1 MMYKL
6 KYSSVF
12 LFVLIGFYSFSQ
24 ITNTRK
30 WRKTESDS
38 MQYALIMYDE
48 KEYLAAL
55 PIYEKLYNAHPEE
68 MFLKFVYGRC
78 CTYRSDKHEEAL
90 ALLTEVYN
98 KNKKAENIEFD
109 LAKALHLNYK
119 FDEAIAMANQYLSN
133 KRAIADDKVAAE
145 QIIKYCENAK
155 ILYANP
161 TNAKITNAGNVLN
174 TENEEYVPVVSADE
188 SIMIFTYVGKE
199 STGGRQN
206 KLMQPFEYGDYYE
219 DVFQS
224 KKINGEWGKPT
235 PIGNIN
241 TNTHDA
247 AIALSPD
254 GQKLFIYRDNGDDH
268 GDIYIS
274 YLKDTT
280 WSVPVKILGEV
291 NSYAWEG
298 SCSLTS
304 NGKTLYFSSE
314 RSGGYGG
321 RDIYKASLLPDSTWG
336 KVVNLGDSINTALDD
351 DAPFIHPDGVTL
363 YYSSKGKKSMGGFD
377 IFEAKMN
384 TKDSTFGNPKNLG
397 YPINTTDDD
406 IYYVLAANGKTGYY
420 ASGKKGGSGLKD
432 LYFVDPGVTTEKTP
446 VVCLVKGT
454 ITFNKQPVEG
464 NIAITVTSKNN
475 EIYSNLKSNTATGHY
490 VNTFPAGANYKI
502 TLSYQNYYPRTYE
515 FDATT
520 ITQYT
525 EKIFDVDFSIPP
537 DTAKPVVLDTLP
549 KNPDDGFTSIW
560 KLQEKAKKYARKY
573 GDLTAPGLIFKVQ
586 IAAYRKPKNY
596 RYKHLKGLGKVER
609 LLLGDGITR
618 ITIGGNFKSLQLAYT
633 HMKKVIVAGQ
643 GDAFIT
649 VLYNGKR
656 IYLEDL
662 EKMGIFKR

>member
-1 MMYKL
+1 MGKL
-6 KYSSVF
+6 RQTLSILF
-12 LFVLIGFYSFSQ
+12 LLSFFVSFAQ

-55 PIYEKLYNAHPEE
+55 PIYEKLYYAHPEE

-78 CTYRSDKHEEAL
+78 CIYRSDKHEEAL
-90 ALLTEVYN
+90 KLLTEVYE

-109 LAKALHLNYK
+109 LAKAYHLNYK
-119 FDEAIAMANQYLSN
+119 FDESIAIADQYLAN
-133 KRAIADDKVAAE
+133 KRAFPDDKIAAE
-145 QIIKYCENAK
+145 QIKKYCNNAK
-155 ILYANP
+155 VLYANP
-161 TNAKITNAGNVLN
+161 TNAKITHAGSVLN
-174 TENEEYVPVVSADE
+174 TEFEEYVPVVSADE

-219 DVFQS
+219 DVFWS
-224 KKINGEWGKPT
+224 RKKNGEWTKPV
-235 PIGNIN
+235 PISNIN

-247 AIALSPD
+247 AIAISPD
-254 GQKLFIYRDNGDDH
+254 GQKLFVYRDNGDDH

-280 WSVPVKILGEV
+280 WSVPTKILGEV
-291 NSYAWEG
+291 NSFSWEG
-298 SCSLTS
+298 SCSLS
-304 NGKTLYFSSE
+304 SDGKTLYFSSE

-321 RDIYKASLLPDSTWG
+321 RDIYKASLQADSTWG
-336 KVVNLGDSINTALDD
+336 KIVNLGDSINTALDD
-351 DAPFIHPDGVTL
+351 DAPYIHPDGVTL
-363 YYSSKGKKSMGGFD
+363 FYSSKGKNSMGGFD
-377 IFEAKMN
+377 IFEAKMD
-384 TKDSTFGNPKNLG
+384 TKDSVFRNPRNLG

-420 ASGKKGGSGLKD
+420 ASGKKGGVGLKD
-432 LYFVDPGVTTEKTP
+432 LYFVDPGTTPEKSP
-446 VVCLVKGT
+446 IACLVKGT

-464 NIAITVTSKNN
+464 NISVVVTSKNN
-475 EIYSNLKSNTATGHY
+475 QVYANLKSNTASGNY
-490 VNTFPAGANYKI
+490 VTTFPAGAVYKI
-502 TLSYQNYYPRTYE
+502 TLSYQQYYPRTLE
-515 FDATT
+515 FDATN

-525 EKIFDVDFSIPP
+525 EKIFDCDFSIPP
-537 DTAKPVVLDTLP
+537 DTAKPVVMDTLP

-573 GDLTAPGLIFKVQ
+573 GDRTADGLIFKVQ

-596 RYKHLKGLGKVER
+596 RYRHLKGLGKVER

-618 ITIGGNFKSLQLAYT
+618 MTIGGNFKSLQSAYT

-649 VLYNGKR
+649 VLYKGKR

-662 EKMGIFKR
+662 EKMGILK